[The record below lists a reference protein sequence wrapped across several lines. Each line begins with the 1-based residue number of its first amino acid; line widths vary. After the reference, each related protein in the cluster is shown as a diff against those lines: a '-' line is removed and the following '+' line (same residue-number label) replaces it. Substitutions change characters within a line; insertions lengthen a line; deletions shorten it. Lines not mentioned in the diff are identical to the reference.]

1 MDNSEKKGGC
11 SIIILDCI
19 LLVYT
24 SYFFLSDR
32 MHIVFTLLIGVGVSL
47 VLVLLLRIPII
58 GHIIKLICGLGFAL
72 AVFTA
77 IENSTGG
84 NIGAGAS
91 GGSKGAMSKL
101 LESDPVWWWTI
112 VIVVSLISVGLHFAT
127 CKTNSLPKKETQS
140 VSQNRYHSNSNLIS
154 HSTNDE
160 LEDVEILP
168 QDLKPYTPQ
177 GSSEIHPAE
186 KMVVIFNSV
195 QNHYTDIQEMI
206 SDFETESF
214 PDEFTAICQ
223 KLDNQYE
230 ILENR
235 MKAYMELL
243 NDSDNIRIQEMAD
256 DINEKANAVDK
267 AAVQVESAKPTTNHP
282 FFKAVTP

>member
-91 GGSKGAMSKL
+91 GGSKGAMY
-101 LESDPVWWWTI
+101 
-112 VIVVSLISVGLHFAT
+112 
-127 CKTNSLPKKETQS
+127 Q
-140 VSQNRYHSNSNLIS
+140 
-154 HSTNDE
+154 
-160 LEDVEILP
+160 
-168 QDLKPYTPQ
+168 
-177 GSSEIHPAE
+177 
-186 KMVVIFNSV
+186 
-195 QNHYTDIQEMI
+195 
-206 SDFETESF
+206 
-214 PDEFTAICQ
+214 
-223 KLDNQYE
+223 
-230 ILENR
+230 
-235 MKAYMELL
+235 
-243 NDSDNIRIQEMAD
+243 
-256 DINEKANAVDK
+256 
-267 AAVQVESAKPTTNHP
+267 
-282 FFKAVTP
+282 